1 MIPHI
6 FIEGVEVAGVKLGII
21 VSEPLQHGTSQTMS
35 SRRDVS
41 VPPQAATCD
50 SLFGLPCFGTGTPTA
65 TAWGVMPVPW
75 LTAGDRIMIREA
87 A

>member
-35 SRRDVS
+35 SQRDVS
-41 VPPQAATCD
+41 VPPEATTCD
-50 SLFGLPCFGTGTPTA
+50 SFFDLPCFGAGTLTA
-65 TAWGVMPVPW
+65 TAWGDMLVPW